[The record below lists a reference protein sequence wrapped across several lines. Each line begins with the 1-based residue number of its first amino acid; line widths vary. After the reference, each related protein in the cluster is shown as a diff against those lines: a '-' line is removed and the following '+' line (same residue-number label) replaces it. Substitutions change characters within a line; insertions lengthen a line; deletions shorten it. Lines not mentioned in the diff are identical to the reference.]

1 MTLTRNDPEGCF
13 KASAPL
19 QGLLKRLV
27 ETKRVNIA
35 NSYISVYQSLTPFSP
50 SYSDKSL
57 ISPLKFCIFAA
68 AIEGTAYCAE
78 NRSSMKTG
86 AGLK

>member
-1 MTLTRNDPEGCF
+1 MTLTRNDPEDV
-13 KASAPL
+13 KASAHL
-19 QGLLKRLV
+19 QNERKMLV

-35 NSYISVYQSLTPFSP
+35 NSYTSIYQILTPFLP
-50 SYSDKSL
+50 SYFDKNL
-57 ISPLKFCIFAA
+57 LSPLKFCIFAP

-78 NRSSMKTG
+78 NRSSMKTA

>member
-13 KASAPL
+13 KAFAPL
-19 QGLLKRLV
+19 QGVLKRLV
-27 ETKRVNIA
+27 ETKRVNIT
-35 NSYISVYQSLTPFSP
+35 NSYISVYQSLTPFLP

-57 ISPLKFCIFAA
+57 ISPLKFCIFAP

-78 NRSSMKTG
+78 NRSSIKTG
-86 AGLK
+86 GGLK

>member
-1 MTLTRNDPEGCF
+1 MTLTRNDPEDVKSFC
-13 KASAPL
+13 PL
-19 QGLLKRLV
+19 QSERKMLV
-27 ETKRVNIA
+27 KTKYVNIA
-35 NSYISVYQSLTPFSP
+35 NSYISVYQILTPFLP
-50 SYSDKSL
+50 SYSDKNL
-57 ISPLKFCIFAA
+57 LSPLNFCIFAA

>member
-1 MTLTRNDPEGCF
+1 MTLTRNDPEDV
-13 KASAPL
+13 KASAHL
-19 QGLLKRLV
+19 QNERKMLV
-27 ETKRVNIA
+27 ETKLVNIA
-35 NSYISVYQSLTPFSP
+35 NSYISIYQTLTQFLP
-50 SYSDKSL
+50 SYFDKNL
-57 ISPLKFCIFAA
+57 ISPLKFCIFAP

>member
-1 MTLTRNDPEGCF
+1 MTLTRNDPEDV
-13 KASAPL
+13 KASAHL
-19 QGLLKRLV
+19 QSERKMLAK
-27 ETKRVNIA
+27 TKHVNIA
-35 NSYISVYQSLTPFSP
+35 NSYISINQLLTPFLP
-50 SYSDKSL
+50 SYSDKNL
-57 ISPLKFCIFAA
+57 LSPLKFCIFAP

>member
-1 MTLTRNDPEGCF
+1 MTLTRNDPEDV
-13 KASAPL
+13 KASAHL
-19 QGLLKRLV
+19 QNERKMLV

-35 NSYISVYQSLTPFSP
+35 NSYISIYQILTQFLP
-50 SYSDKSL
+50 SYFDKNL
-57 ISPLKFCIFAA
+57 LSPLKFCIFAP

-86 AGLK
+86 ARLK

>member
-1 MTLTRNDPEGCF
+1 MTLTRNDPEDV
-13 KASAPL
+13 KASAHL
-19 QGLLKRLV
+19 QNERKMLV

-35 NSYISVYQSLTPFSP
+35 NSYISIYQILTQFLP
-50 SYSDKSL
+50 SCFDKNL
-57 ISPLKFCIFAA
+57 ISPLKFCIFAP

-78 NRSSMKTG
+78 NRSSMKTA

>member
-1 MTLTRNDPEGCF
+1 MTLTRNDPEDV
-13 KASAPL
+13 KASAHL
-19 QGLLKRLV
+19 QNERKMLV

-35 NSYISVYQSLTPFSP
+35 NSYISIYQILTQFLP
-50 SYSDKSL
+50 SCFDKNL
-57 ISPLKFCIFAA
+57 ISPLKFCIFAP

>member
-1 MTLTRNDPEGCF
+1 MTLTRNDPEDV
-13 KASAPL
+13 KASAHL
-19 QGLLKRLV
+19 QSERKMLV
-27 ETKRVNIA
+27 ETKHVNIA
-35 NSYISVYQSLTPFSP
+35 NSYISVYQLLTPFLP
-50 SYSDKSL
+50 SYSDKNLLST
-57 ISPLKFCIFAA
+57 SNFCIFAA

>member
-1 MTLTRNDPEGCF
+1 MTLTRNDPEDV
-13 KASAPL
+13 KASAHL
-19 QGLLKRLV
+19 QNERKMLV
-27 ETKRVNIA
+27 KTKRVNIA
-35 NSYISVYQSLTPFSP
+35 NSYISVYQLLTLFLP
-50 SYSDKSL
+50 SYSDKNLLSL
-57 ISPLKFCIFAA
+57 LNFCIFAP

>member
-1 MTLTRNDPEGCF
+1 MTRF
-13 KASAPL
+13 RL
-19 QGLLKRLV
+19 QHLQHQNPFYLSCKLCV
-27 ETKRVNIA
+27 KIA
-35 NSYISVYQSLTPFSP
+35 FTYTTMYQALMPFLP
-50 SYSDKSL
+50 SYSDKTL
-57 ISPLKFCIFAA
+57 ISLSKFCIFAP

>member
-13 KASAPL
+13 KAFAPL
-19 QGLLKRLV
+19 QGVLKRLV

-68 AIEGTAYCAE
+68 SIEGTAYCAE

>member
-1 MTLTRNDPEGCF
+1 MKMTRNDPEDV
-13 KASAPL
+13 KASAHL
-19 QGLLKRLV
+19 QSERKMLV

-35 NSYISVYQSLTPFSP
+35 NSYISVYQILTPFLP
-50 SYSDKSL
+50 SYSDKNL
-57 ISPLKFCIFAA
+57 LSPLNFCIFAA

>member
-1 MTLTRNDPEGCF
+1 MTLTQNDPEGCF
-13 KASAPL
+13 KASAPS
-19 QGLLKRLV
+19 GRVKKAG
-27 ETKRVNIA
+27 ETKRVNIV
-35 NSYISVYQSLTPFSP
+35 NSYISVYQLLTPFLP
-50 SYSDKSL
+50 SYSDKNL
-57 ISPLKFCIFAA
+57 LSPLKFCIFAP

>member
-1 MTLTRNDPEGCF
+1 MTQKAL

-19 QGLLKRLV
+19 QGVLKRLV

-35 NSYISVYQSLTPFSP
+35 NSYISVYQLLTPFLP
-50 SYSDKSL
+50 SYSDKNL

-78 NRSSMKTG
+78 NRSSIKTG
-86 AGLK
+86 GGLK

>member
-1 MTLTRNDPEGCF
+1 MTLTRNDPEGVKSFCPPTGRVE
-13 KASAPL
+13 KA
-19 QGLLKRLV
+19 G

-35 NSYISVYQSLTPFSP
+35 NSYVSEYQSLTPFLP
-50 SYSDKSL
+50 SYSDKNL
-57 ISPLKFCIFAA
+57 LSPLKFCIFAP

>member
-1 MTLTRNDPEGCF
+1 MTLTRNDPKVGF
-13 KASAPL
+13 KAFAPSEREKKA
-19 QGLLKRLV
+19 G

-35 NSYISVYQSLTPFSP
+35 NSYISVYQTLTPFLP
-50 SYSDKSL
+50 SYSDKKL
-57 ISPLKFCIFAA
+57 LSPLKFCIFAP

-78 NRSSMKTG
+78 NRSSIKTG

>member
-1 MTLTRNDPEGCF
+1 M
-13 KASAPL
+13 
-19 QGLLKRLV
+19 
-27 ETKRVNIA
+27 VN
-35 NSYISVYQSLTPFSP
+35 YQTLTPFLP
-50 SYSDKSL
+50 SYFDKNL
-57 ISPLKFCIFAA
+57 LSPLKFCIFAP